1 MLAGLRRGR
10 YSAVTLLTAISAAA
24 AAGLLLPVW
33 LHAGDDLDRNAL
45 WTSVAVAT
53 VAAVLVG
60 LFVHKIMRDHR
71 RIAESEQRFR
81 RAMEDSA
88 IGVAIVGL
96 DGAIVETNP
105 AFAAMLGYTR
115 PELETLSLFDITHPD
130 DLHSSSATM
139 ADVRH
144 GKIDT
149 YRFEKRYMRADGT
162 AVWTLL
168 SGSVIRDAASGQPL
182 YLVSQIEDIDARK
195 QAQAR
200 IAEAETRWNFALA
213 SAGQGVW
220 DFDIRKGGITYSA
233 TWMRM
238 LGYDDGELDGDPNL
252 WLSLI
257 HPDDRD
263 AVEAADRAHLDGR
276 TPHFE
281 AEFRMRRKDGN
292 WLWILDRGK
301 VIERAEDGRLI
312 RAIGSL
318 TDITAR
324 KEAEDRLKV
333 SAVLLA
339 DEKERLRVT
348 LQSIGDAVIC
358 TDADNRITFMNPVA
372 EKLTGQACDTTL
384 GLPLDHAYRAV
395 DEETGQLLDPRFPSH
410 ADHNNRAV
418 LVRHDGTRCS
428 IRQVV
433 SPILN
438 ERGEPGGSVIVFQEF
453 TDARALQR
461 QLAHAASHDAL
472 TGLAN
477 RSSFIRRM
485 EELVRSSR
493 QDGAEHQFMFI
504 DLDHFKT
511 VNDTGGH
518 AAGDALLKRVAQV
531 LRAALGHNG
540 IVARLGGDEFA
551 AILIAADA
559 AAAKDVAEAIIA
571 AIRALDFRWN
581 GQSHAIGASI
591 GLAPIGAGSG
601 EADEI
606 IVRADVACYAAKAA
620 GRGCAFTAEPAPEP
634 VVAKTP
640 QRQVRDTLA
649 G

>member
-1 MLAGLRRGR
+1 MLAGFRQGR
-10 YSAVTLLTAISAAA
+10 YSALRLVTAMSGAAA
-24 AAGLLLPVW
+24 IGLLLSSW
-33 LHAGDDLDRNAL
+33 LHAGDSHDAP
-45 WTSVAVAT
+45 WPSVAVAA
-53 VAAVLVG
+53 VAATLVG
-60 LFVHKIMRDHR
+60 LFVCKITRDHC

-81 RAMEDSA
+81 RAMHDSV

-96 DGAIVETNP
+96 DGSIIEANP

-130 DLHSSSATM
+130 DIRIGSNTM
-139 ADVRH
+139 ADIRS
-144 GKIDT
+144 GKVDT

-168 SGSVIRDAASGQPL
+168 SGSVIRDAANGRPL

-195 QAQAR
+195 RAEAR

-220 DFDIRKGGITYSA
+220 DLDMRNGGITYSA

-238 LGYDDGELDGDPNL
+238 LGYDDGELDGDPSH
-252 WLSLI
+252 WLSMI

-263 AVEAADRAHLDGR
+263 AVEAADRAHLDGL

-281 AEFRMRRKDGN
+281 AEFRMRRKDGS

-301 VIERAEDGRLI
+301 VVERAEDGRLI

-318 TDITAR
+318 TDINAR
-324 KEAEDRLKV
+324 KVAEESLKV
-333 SAVLLA
+333 SAALLA

-358 TDADNRITFMNPVA
+358 TEADNRITFMNPVA
-372 EKLTGQACDTTL
+372 EKLTRLACAEALGLTL
-384 GLPLDHAYRAV
+384 GRVYRAV
-395 DEETGQLLDPRFPSH
+395 DEETGQPLDAARTGH

-438 ERGEPGGSVIVFQEF
+438 ERGEFCGSVIVFQDF

-461 QLAHAASHDAL
+461 QLAYAASHDAL

-485 EELVRSSR
+485 EELVLSVH
-493 QDGAEHQFMFI
+493 QGGAGHQFMFI
-504 DLDHFKT
+504 DLDHFKA

-518 AAGDALLKRVAQV
+518 AAGDALLKQVADV
-531 LRAALGHNG
+531 LLAQLGGNG

-551 AILIAADA
+551 AVLIAADQA
-559 AAAKDVAEAIIA
+559 AAQATAQAIIT
-571 AIRALDFRWN
+571 AIAALDFRWN
-581 GQSHAIGASI
+581 GQAHPIGASI
-591 GLAPIGAGSG
+591 GLAPIDAGSG
-601 EADEI
+601 EVDEI
-606 IVRADVACYAAKAA
+606 IARADVACYAAKAA
-620 GRGCAFTAEPAPEP
+620 GRGCAYTAAPASQQPAAAGNP
-634 VVAKTP
+634 P
-640 QRQVRDTLA
+640 RQARTAA
-649 G
+649 GG